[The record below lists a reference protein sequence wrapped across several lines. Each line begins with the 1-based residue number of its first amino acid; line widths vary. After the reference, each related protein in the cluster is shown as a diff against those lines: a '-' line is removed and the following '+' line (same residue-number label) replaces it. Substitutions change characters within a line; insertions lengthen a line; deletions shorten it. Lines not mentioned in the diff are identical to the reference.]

1 MHGYQGVNM
10 HAKPDWRVK
19 KCVLKL
25 VSFDSCFLTQSGDV
39 GRVAAAQRQRCRAAI
54 QIYLPIYFS
63 TPVAVDVCPGRVR
76 GWNKAHSHYF

>member
-1 MHGYQGVNM
+1 MATKGLTCTPSLIGGL
-10 HAKPDWRVK
+10 KW
-19 KCVLKL
+19 CVLKL